1 MKLFDFTQKEQDQIK
16 NVLSTS
22 EVSDKQAA
30 KKILALV
37 PEEWI
42 EKIPFYIRKHSTTKA
57 VEKIAK
63 EHPDLYRVA
72 KRSGDLPEKEKEEL
86 QKIITDLFKERMK
99 KHGIK

>member
-42 EKIPFYIRKHSTTKA
+42 EKIRRFT
-57 VEKIAK
+57 
-63 EHPDLYRVA
+63 
-72 KRSGDLPEKEKEEL
+72 
-86 QKIITDLFKERMK
+86 
-99 KHGIK
+99 